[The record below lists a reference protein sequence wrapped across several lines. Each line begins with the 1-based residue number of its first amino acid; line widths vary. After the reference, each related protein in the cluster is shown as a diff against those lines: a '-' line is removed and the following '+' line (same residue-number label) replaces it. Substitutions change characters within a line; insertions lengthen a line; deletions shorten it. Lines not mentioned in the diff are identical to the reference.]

1 MEPCQRLHLSVQGAR
16 PHSAIQSH
24 SKAGSVSRRSITG
37 FIQCWL
43 GLTRSHVLPPSV
55 TELSHM
61 FRASA
66 NSVLQAAA
74 KSLAW
79 DLYAAAAYCR
89 TRRYV
94 DVENFKRECLS
105 PPRQGRE

>member
-1 MEPCQRLHLSVQGAR
+1 MV
-16 PHSAIQSH
+16 
-24 SKAGSVSRRSITG
+24 
-37 FIQCWL
+37 
-43 GLTRSHVLPPSV
+43 
-55 TELSHM
+55 
-61 FRASA
+61 RASA

-94 DVENFKRECLS
+94 DVEKFDRELLSAARQWRSAHANLKGKRRRNES
-105 PPRQGRE
+105 PKQQ